1 MRARDLGQNILALRL
16 NALILDQLELYYTLS
31 NYSELQWNCPYIFS
45 SERLYLS
52 NAQVKDPP
60 VLVAR
65 VIFTRGLS
73 KA

>member
-1 MRARDLGQNILALRL
+1 MRARDLGQNIPALWL

-31 NYSELQWNCPYIFS
+31 NYSYLQWNCPYIFS

-60 VLVAR
+60 VLVAIKTANYN
-65 VIFTRGLS
+65 VD
-73 KA
+73 KW